1 MNRFVSKDLCIMDK
15 LSYSAQMRILILAN
29 GSSTLVGE
37 RVKAEK
43 KATPLKSFRVD
54 PPTISGSHPN
64 ISLEHLW

>member
-1 MNRFVSKDLCIMDK
+1 MGGQGILDK

-43 KATPLKSFRVD
+43 KATQLKSSHVD
-54 PPTISGSHPN
+54 PPTISRSHPN